1 MLRVLTLEK
10 VGVKV
15 NKSAIVVNN
24 YSRTTQVNIFAF
36 GDSTNRLGFTPVA
49 QARAFADTEFGN
61 DSHTAS

>member
-1 MLRVLTLEK
+1 LTLEK

-36 GDSTNRLGFTPVA
+36 GDSTNRLRFTPVAIA
-49 QARAFADTEFGN
+49 QARAFADTEFGK